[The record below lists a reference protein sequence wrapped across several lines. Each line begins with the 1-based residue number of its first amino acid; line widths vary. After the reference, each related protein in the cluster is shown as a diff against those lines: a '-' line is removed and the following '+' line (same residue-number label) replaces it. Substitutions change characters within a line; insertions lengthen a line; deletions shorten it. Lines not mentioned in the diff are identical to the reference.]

1 MNKKYYVIANF
12 KMNLTYN
19 QTKEYLNNFSTIY
32 KLENQ
37 NLYLGFALSPDI
49 TSLGQ
54 IYKNSNLKIGTQ
66 NISEFEKGSYTGEC
80 SILNCI
86 DNSINFA
93 IIGHYE
99 RKHYFQE
106 TLLKI
111 NKKISLCQK
120 YNILPI
126 VCVGESLEE
135 FMSGRTIEALESQ
148 LLTIKRNL
156 VEKNIILSYEPIY
169 AIGNGKTPEY
179 KHILKVVNFIKTFF
193 NNSIPVLYGGS
204 VNALNINELSK
215 IKSLDGFLVGNASL
229 EYKSFN
235 NLINLIKK

>member
-19 QTKEYLNNFSTIY
+19 QTKEYLNNFSIIY

-86 DNSINFA
+86 DNNINFA

-106 TLLKI
+106 TFLKI

-126 VCVGESLEE
+126 
-135 FMSGRTIEALESQ
+135 ALESQ